1 VPGDYDNDGKIDLAI
16 FRPSTGAW
24 WIQRSSDGGVVS
36 TSFGLSTDTPVPAD
50 YDGDGK
56 TDIAVWR
63 SSTGIFWIVRSSNGA
78 VMTSSWGGAAF
89 GDVAIAA
96 SYIK

>member
-1 VPGDYDNDGKIDLAI
+1 
-16 FRPSTGAW
+16 
-24 WIQRSSDGGVVS
+24 
-36 TSFGLSTDTPVPAD
+36 VPAD

-63 SSTGIFWIVRSSNGA
+63 SSTGISGSCAAATVRSW
-78 VMTSSWGGAAF
+78 TSSWGGAAF